1 MDHVEDRILGFE
13 DKVGKLDFLVQKNP
27 NKLRKDKTSWIGT

>member
-13 DKVGKLDFLVQKNP
+13 DKVGKLDFLVPPKNP
-27 NKLRKDKTSWIGT
+27 IS

>member
-13 DKVGKLDFLVQKNP
+13 DKVGKLDFLVQKKKT
-27 NKLRKDKTSWIGT
+27 NKLRKDKTS